1 MVAKALEAAEDLAAE
16 GIECEV
22 IDPRTILPLDHEP
35 IIDSVTKTNRAVI
48 VHEAPKT
55 GGVGGEIAAVI
66 AEKAFHALK
75 SPVIRVGAPFTP
87 LPRRPYEALYLPTKE
102 NIVGTVKKLFE

>member
-1 MVAKALEAAEDLAAE
+1 MAKALEAAEDLAAE

-55 GGVGGEIAAVI
+55 GGVGGESELAPLLRR
-66 AEKAFHALK
+66 FHAV
-75 SPVIRVGAPFTP
+75 PMRHFTYP
-87 LPRRPYEALYLPTKE
+87 IKRTSSVP
-102 NIVGTVKKLFE
+102 